1 MAMNFQAVSVNIH
14 FVTGVIALTTFWI
27 AALAPKGSRPHI
39 WSGRIYLV
47 AMLGIILTGIPLV
60 AGFAANGNT
69 VGAAFLGFLLALV
82 GWTCWCAW
90 RAIRDRRHPER
101 YAGPVYWFMTWLVL
115 TGGAGVA
122 TLGIVKGAAL
132 LVVFGSVGVLAG
144 FDALRIR
151 RRARASRQWWL
162 KEHYGAMIGNGV
174 ATHIAF
180 ISIGLRSMLPG
191 VDGRLLNYVA
201 WFGPLVVALAA
212 GWWLNRRY
220 FPRGATV
227 SDGIAT

>member
-1 MAMNFQAVSVNIH
+1 MNFHALSVNIH

-132 LVVFGSVGVLAG
+132 LVVMKRKRWRCVLAHSQSRRQMAMNSERG
-144 FDALRIR
+144 SSSDCSSRI
-151 RRARASRQWWL
+151 ARIDS
-162 KEHYGAMIGNGV
+162 
-174 ATHIAF
+174 TP
-180 ISIGLRSMLPG
+180 LP
-191 VDGRLLNYVA
+191 
-201 WFGPLVVALAA
+201 
-212 GWWLNRRY
+212 
-220 FPRGATV
+220 
-227 SDGIAT
+227 